1 MKETVISYIT
11 FYKLF
16 ITDLPVGLKGQTQQE
31 KNKKRFSIIIF
42 YKLFITDLP
51 IGLKGQTHQEKNKK
65 RLSIILSKVKLVHNG
80 FAGRFERAASTGEE
94 QETALHHFLHQS
106 HQTERNVVQKTL
118 VSYTQAYIVLRLS

>member
-94 QETALHHFLHQS
+94 
-106 HQTERNVVQKTL
+106 
-118 VSYTQAYIVLRLS
+118 

>member
-1 MKETVISYIT
+1 M
-11 FYKLF
+11 F

-80 FAGRFERAASTGEE
+80 FAGRFERAASPGEE
-94 QETALHHFLHQS
+94 
-106 HQTERNVVQKTL
+106 
-118 VSYTQAYIVLRLS
+118 